1 MTSLFI
7 LIRTGPAPGHLRSP
21 VRPGGEWAS
30 SHGSRSCLHALKAP
44 ARNLYPVATRV
55 RRLLRAIIARLL
67 PGAPIGGVPQV
78 PMTWLEASAP
88 GGFAIPV
95 IRQGEGRPIVIVHG
109 GSGDLTSWAAVAA
122 RLLDQFSVYRYTRPT
137 YRLRPI
143 PRGAEAMAAE
153 TADLLAVLE
162 LVGAPAVVVGH
173 SSGAIVTLEAALAAP
188 NRFAGMVLYEPPLAV
203 TQPLGPEAIRRARAA
218 IDAGKPHRAMAIHLT
233 ELVGVSRVL
242 VILLGLLPPAR
253 SRLDS
258 FAAAQISDDEAI
270 ESLGVG
276 LDRYAELAV
285 PALLLGGAKSQ
296 PHLLDRLTALASVL
310 PAVDSVVYMP
320 GQSHGANLRG
330 PDQVARVVA
339 DFAESLPNVQ

>member
-67 PGAPIGGVPQV
+67 PGAPIGGIPQV

-88 GGFAIPV
+88 GGSAIPV

-270 ESLGVG
+270 
-276 LDRYAELAV
+276 
-285 PALLLGGAKSQ
+285 
-296 PHLLDRLTALASVL
+296 
-310 PAVDSVVYMP
+310 
-320 GQSHGANLRG
+320 
-330 PDQVARVVA
+330 
-339 DFAESLPNVQ
+339 